1 MKILTGV
8 ALLLQSMTAFAQN
21 PYEINDPAIQKVM
34 EEMQKY
40 EVCMSKIQ
48 QSQFIE
54 IQRLQEQFVEEVRP
68 LCASGNRDKAQKRA
82 IKFGKEM
89 SNHPVIVEISKCGKL
104 LTSEFAK
111 EELEDMDFNYET
123 SKIHVC
129 DEV

>member
-1 MKILTGV
+1 MKILTGIT
-8 ALLLQSMTAFAQN
+8 LLLLSMTAFAQN
-21 PYEINDPAIQKVM
+21 PYKINDPAMQKMM

-40 EVCMSKIQ
+40 EMCMAKIQ

-54 IQRLQEQFVEEVRP
+54 MQLLHEQFVEEVSP

-89 SNHPVIVEISKCGKL
+89 SNHPLIMETSKCGKL
-104 LTSEFAK
+104 LTSELAK

-123 SKIHVC
+123 SNIHVC